1 MKCKKTVICAAAA
14 VLAALLSAAFCSCGA
29 ITEIIKS
36 ALEEL
41 SIPGLDG
48 ESSQETEEDISYE
61 NPLLSSVDETY
72 DPWEYSDGGPE
83 QSSEEESEREEES
96 SIQSQVSKPEE
107 TNAIPFSKEP
117 EIPAYTLPN
126 ETFPDELEKEASG
139 IIDSAICR
147 AIAVVSVYK
156 DERHSYVSYAFDFDA
171 NGFVGGLTSRQKSLY
186 ATLIDYAESFTEF
199 EYKQS
204 EYGGDILTDVL
215 TVAKPL
221 TLTRPDIDSYF
232 SFRPG
237 STLTSI
243 LSTYFDPYKDSNC
256 SVADGDV
263 KMSKVK
269 HDAELLQRIIKRV
282 VRKMPEGLTTYD
294 KYLYLASVI
303 SAQNTYSSDPDN
315 CYTPF
320 GALVGGKS
328 VCEGYSRAFLLLCR
342 EANLWCAYRFGM
354 PKGGGH
360 IWNMIKLDTGI
371 YNVDV
376 TWCDAYEPGTKKWFK
391 YFIKTDSDFVS
402 DGHNAND
409 GVKGT
414 GNFEPDPFQS
424 GK

>member
-29 ITEIIKS
+29 ITEIINS

-171 NGFVGGLTSRQKSLY
+171 NGFVGELTSRQKSLY

-204 EYGGDILTDVL
+204 EYCGDILTDVL

-243 LSTYFDPYKDSNC
+243 LSTYFDPYKDSNY
-256 SVADGDV
+256 SRFDV
-263 KMSKVK
+263 MLGGGIGVEVMNKIRLTVGYDMGMLDRNSNDNVT
-269 HDAELLQRIIKRV
+269 LKRN
-282 VRKMPEGLTTYD
+282 RLT
-294 KYLYLASVI
+294 AG
-303 SAQNTYSSDPDN
+303 A
-315 CYTPF
+315 
-320 GALVGGKS
+320 ALV
-328 VCEGYSRAFLLLCR
+328 F
-342 EANLWCAYRFGM
+342 
-354 PKGGGH
+354 
-360 IWNMIKLDTGI
+360 
-371 YNVDV
+371 
-376 TWCDAYEPGTKKWFK
+376 
-391 YFIKTDSDFVS
+391 
-402 DGHNAND
+402 
-409 GVKGT
+409 
-414 GNFEPDPFQS
+414 
-424 GK
+424 